1 MTAYILRRLAMTV
14 PIAIVAGTI
23 AFLFTRLAPGD
34 PAAVMLGAEATTAEV
49 ARLREKLH
57 LDDPLLAQYARWLA
71 DLIRFDFGESIFL
84 DRPVLDAIR
93 ERVVPTVQLTL
104 YALAL
109 VVLIA
114 IPAGAAAALHY
125 GSRLD
130 RLLMLVVA
138 GGTAISGF
146 FLGIL
151 LILVFAVA
159 LRWLPSGGYV
169 ELTVDPLGHARAM
182 FLPALALGLSMA
194 GLPTRLVRAAM
205 LDVLRE
211 DYIRTAIAKGLPNRA
226 VAIHALRNALL
237 PALTILGAVA
247 ADLLS
252 GAVVVETVFGL
263 PGMGQLA
270 ANSIARRDFPVIQG
284 VVMFAAA
291 CCLLANLAVD
301 VLYAWNDPRIR
312 HGLQ

>member
-1 MTAYILRRLAMTV
+1 
-14 PIAIVAGTI
+14 
-23 AFLFTRLAPGD
+23 
-34 PAAVMLGAEATTAEV
+34 
-49 ARLREKLH
+49 
-57 LDDPLLAQYARWLA
+57 
-71 DLIRFDFGESIFL
+71 
-84 DRPVLDAIR
+84 
-93 ERVVPTVQLTL
+93 
-104 YALAL
+104 
-109 VVLIA
+109 
-114 IPAGAAAALHY
+114 
-125 GSRLD
+125 
-130 RLLMLVVA
+130 
-138 GGTAISGF
+138 
-146 FLGIL
+146 
-151 LILVFAVA
+151 
-159 LRWLPSGGYV
+159 
-169 ELTVDPLGHARAM
+169 
-182 FLPALALGLSMA
+182 
-194 GLPTRLVRAAM
+194 LPTRLVRAAM

-211 DYIRTAIAKGLPNRA
+211 DYIRTAIAKGLSQRA

-312 HGLQ
+312 YGLR